1 MDPEQEALLADS
13 VGLAL
18 LIVLET
24 FSPPERL
31 AFVLSDIFSV
41 PFDEIG
47 TIVERSPRGACQL
60 ASGARRRVRGGALEP
75 DGDASAQREVVDA
88 FLAAA
93 REGDFERL
101 VAVRTRRDHRYQ
113 QPRLRSLGRDPR
125 RRHGRRRAHR
135 SPRLPRQD
143 DHPHGQ

>member
-1 MDPEQEALLADS
+1 
-13 VGLAL
+13 
-18 LIVLET
+18 
-24 FSPPERL
+24 
-31 AFVLSDIFSV
+31 VLSEIFSV

-47 TIVERSPRGACQL
+47 TIVERSPQGARQL

-75 DGDASAQREVVDA
+75 DGDVSAQREVVDA

-113 QPRLRSLGRDPR
+113 QPRLRSLGEILGDAMVGAALIDRLVYHARTITLKANSSRLRERAVANSNKPR
-125 RRHGRRRAHR
+125 RRARPTEL
-135 SPRLPRQD
+135 S
-143 DHPHGQ
+143 